1 MLRLGAMF
9 GLGGWEIA
17 LLVIAGLV
25 FFGPKKLPQL
35 MRQAGKIMH
44 EVKKASTEFQF
55 SIERELED
63 DEYKRQHRRAKKR
76 AKKLEQKGIT
86 EDPALATAPG
96 DGTHNPD
103 GTLKPVAET
112 APPAPPVGPSPVVNG
127 NGSGNGSANGEAA
140 PSTAAD
146 PVTTVKS

>member
-1 MLRLGAMF
+1 MF

-17 LLVIAGLV
+17 LLVLAGLV

-44 EVKKASTEFQF
+44 EVKKASSEFQF

-63 DEYKRQHRRAKKR
+63 DEYKRQHRRSKKR

-86 EDPALATAPG
+86 EDPAGAAGDATHAA
-96 DGTHNPD
+96 D
-103 GTLKPVAET
+103 GTLKPVVET
-112 APPAPPVGPSPVVNG
+112 VTSSAPVGPSPVLTPEPHA
-127 NGSGNGSANGEAA
+127 NGSANGNGAA
-140 PSTAAD
+140 SDADAVPARPD
-146 PVTTVKS
+146 PVTTAKS

>member
-1 MLRLGAMF
+1 MLRLRAMF

-86 EDPALATAPG
+86 EDPALATSPG
-96 DGTHNPD
+96 DGLHNPD
-103 GTLKPVAET
+103 GTLKPVAE
-112 APPAPPVGPSPVVNG
+112 AVPSSPPVGPSPVM
-127 NGSGNGSANGEAA
+127 NGSANGEAS

-146 PVTTVKS
+146 PVPTVKS

>member
-1 MLRLGAMF
+1 MF

-63 DEYKRQHRRAKKR
+63 DEYRRQHRRAKKR
-76 AKKLEQKGIT
+76 AKKLEQRGIT
-86 EDPALATAPG
+86 EDPAVAASG
-96 DGTHNPD
+96 ADATHNAD
-103 GTLKPVAET
+103 GTLKPVAEPVPS
-112 APPAPPVGPSPVVNG
+112 AAAPVGPSPIVTPEPG
-127 NGSGNGSANGEAA
+127 PAAMQGNGSANGDA
-140 PSTAAD
+140 STSTAD
-146 PVTTVKS
+146 PVTTAKS